1 MDYQRTNREGGQLES
16 QESVGSM
23 VTDHIVAAG
32 VLVLVMAIPLGLW
45 FGVDFFWGDW
55 YWAAVFFG
63 VMTLATAAVGGGLLA
78 TGVFLSRRQ
87 IRKKIISPRTN

>member
-1 MDYQRTNREGGQLES
+1 MDDQGTNRSGSQLEP

-23 VTDHIVAAG
+23 VTNLIVAAG
-32 VLVLVMAIPLGLW
+32 VLVIVMAIPLALC

-55 YWAAVFFG
+55 YWAAVFVD

-78 TGVFLSRRQ
+78 IGLFLWRRQ
-87 IRKKIISPRTN
+87 KRKK

>member
-1 MDYQRTNREGGQLES
+1 MDNLRTDPESSQQES

-23 VTDHIVAAG
+23 ATDLIIAAG

-63 VMTLATAAVGGGLLA
+63 AMTLATAVVGGGLLA
-78 TGVFLSRRQ
+78 IGLFLWRRQ
-87 IRKKIISPRTN
+87 KCKK

>member
-1 MDYQRTNREGGQLES
+1 MDDQRNDREGSQLES

-23 VTDHIVAAG
+23 VTDLIVAAG

-55 YWAAVFFG
+55 YWATVFS
-63 VMTLATAAVGGGLLA
+63 VAMTLATAAVGGGLLA
-78 TGVFLSRRQ
+78 IGLFLWRMQ
-87 IRKKIISPRTN
+87 KRKK